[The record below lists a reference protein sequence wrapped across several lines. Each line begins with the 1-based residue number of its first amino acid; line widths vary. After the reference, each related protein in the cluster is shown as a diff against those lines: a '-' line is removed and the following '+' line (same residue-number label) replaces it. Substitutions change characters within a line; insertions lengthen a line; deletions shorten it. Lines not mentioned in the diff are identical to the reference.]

1 MNTAS
6 KIQRM
11 SAATIAV
18 AMTFSI
24 VWAMSGYAYPGTSA
38 AASGQMAE
46 EAAPVARVAKPS

>member
-6 KIQRM
+6 KLQRM